1 MSKTT
6 LIAGVVFGVL
16 LVAVVA
22 TIQEKPERG
31 ISRLSIGDVAPDAI
45 TRVVASGG
53 RTYELSRTDGGWA
66 LADGRPASS
75 AAAERLANA
84 IAKIESSTVVTRSPE
99 RFEELEVDEEGG
111 TTIRVY
117 DGNGEVAAFT
127 VGKAARGGAN
137 VRVGDEVYLV
147 RGVYES
153 TFRRAADDWTEK
165 SVFTASPDDLREI
178 QVALGDGTTYTL
190 VEQDGTW
197 ALAEDAVLPEGF
209 RFDGD
214 QARGFG
220 RSLVSLR
227 AARVLAEDPGN
238 AVTGLGEGAD
248 VVTARV
254 ADVDSPLEIRLGNE
268 APEGGVYARASGLEH
283 VVTVPPHVAATL
295 RKAPTDFR
303 DLRVM
308 AIVPDE
314 VVRLRIEEGDRRLVF
329 SRETA
334 ADEWGL
340 EESTEETPDGFE
352 LDPTKVTSR
361 VAALAYARAGGVAD
375 PDVASA
381 FEEAPTSLTVE
392 TAAGDRAVLVFGG
405 DATLDGQPAH
415 LARGNAD
422 DEVYVVPSYLKAN
435 LTGGL
440 ETFRRTAPPAGR
452 PNLDPAALQQLP
464 PEVRAQ
470 LLQQM
475 AR

>member
-6 LIAGVVFGVL
+6 LIAGVVFAVL

-31 ISRLSIGDVAPDAI
+31 ISRLSIGDVEPSAI
-45 TRVVASGG
+45 TRVVASGS
-53 RTYELSRTDGGWA
+53 RTYELTRTGDGWA

-75 AAAERLANA
+75 AAADRLANA

-99 RFEELEVDEEGG
+99 RFEELEVDDASG
-111 TTIRVY
+111 TTIRVF
-117 DGNGEVAAFT
+117 DEAREVAAFT

-137 VRVGDEVYLV
+137 IRLGDEVYLV
-147 RGVYES
+147 RGVHES
-153 TFRRAADDWTEK
+153 TFRRAADDWAEK
-165 SVFTASPDDLREI
+165 SVFSVSPDELREI
-178 QVALGDGTTYTL
+178 RVSLGDGTTYTL
-190 VEQDGTW
+190 VERDGSW
-197 ALAEDAVLPEGF
+197 ALAEPSLLPEGF

-220 RSLVSLR
+220 RSLVSVR
-227 AARVLAEDPGN
+227 AARVLAEDPGD
-238 AVTGLGEGAD
+238 AATGLGDGAD
-248 VVTARV
+248 VVTAEV
-254 ADVDSPLEIRLGNE
+254 AEADALEIRLGKE
-268 APEGGVYARASGLEH
+268 APDGGVYARASGREH
-283 VVTVPPHVAATL
+283 VVTVPAHVATTL

-308 AIVPDE
+308 TIAPDE
-314 VVRLRIEEGDRRLVF
+314 VVRLRIEDGDRRIVF
-329 SRETA
+329 SRETV
-334 ADEWGL
+334 ADEWRL
-340 EESTEETPDGFE
+340 AESTEEPPDGFE
-352 LDPTKVTSR
+352 LDPSKVTSR
-361 VAALAYARAGGVAD
+361 VAALAYARAAGAAD
-375 PDVASA
+375 ADVAA
-381 FEEAPTSLTVE
+381 GFEDARVSLSVE
-392 TAAGDRAVLVFGG
+392 TPDGESSVLAFGG
-405 DATLDGQPAH
+405 ETTVDGQPAH

-422 DEVYVVPSYLKAN
+422 DEVYLVPSYVKNN

-440 ETFRRTAPPAGR
+440 ETFRRAAAPAGR